1 MHNLYAFIVVS
12 ASVLFFGALIV
23 LLEWLQRRQP
33 FRNRFPFRKWGLP
46 LALVLVAFLDGTLR
60 HEFPLPG
67 PKAIVLGALNVFV
80 VLYGMWR
87 ETIWL
92 STLETAA
99 IWCAWAFG
107 WTAAHGGVDENLAI
121 GFFSTIGAMS
131 VVMSGFL
138 VAMKKRESQT

>member
-1 MHNLYAFIVVS
+1 MHNLYAIIVVS
-12 ASVLFFGALIV
+12 ASALFFGALIV

-33 FRNRFPFRKWGLP
+33 FRNRFSFRKWRLP
-46 LALVLVAFLDGTLR
+46 LALVMVAFLDGTLR

-92 STLETAA
+92 SALETAA

-121 GFFSTIGAMS
+121 GWFSTIGALC
-131 VVMSGFL
+131 VVASGGL
-138 VAMKKRESQT
+138 VAGKKFESRM